1 MRRAALLLLLS
12 ACAVNPGA
20 GDDTQPGDDAGDQDA
35 STDDVTQPQDDGQ
48 VQQYEAGTT
57 PQSTN
62 VSIIVEPDGKS
73 GAEVVSAINAATK
86 SVHMTM
92 YMLSNSDVI
101 SALIA
106 RHKAGV
112 DVKVVLDS
120 SSTTGNGSVY
130 NQLKSAGVGVA
141 WSQPQF
147 TFTHEK
153 CVIIDGKTAWIM
165 TMNLTQ
171 SSPDSNREYLAID
184 TTPGD
189 VTEAETIFAGDYAG
203 KPPTT
208 VLGPLVVAPLN
219 ATASIVNLINSA
231 KTTIDLEGE
240 ELSDYHT
247 ADGLKAALGRGVKVR
262 VVLSNTT
269 PTASGQSAIA
279 EVKGAGG
286 KLVTVATPYIHAKTL
301 VVDGTTAYVGSENFS
316 TGSLQ
321 YNRELGVVFAVASEV
336 QKITSTI
343 STDFSKGTAL

>member
-1 MRRAALLLLLS
+1 MRHACLFLMLAG
-12 ACAVNPGA
+12 CAVNPGA
-20 GDDTQPGDDAGDQDA
+20 GDDTLPQDDAGDVDA
-35 STDDVTQPQDDGQ
+35 STDDVTQPGNDAAPVDS
-48 VQQYEAGTT
+48 GTT
-57 PQSTN
+57 TQQSTN
-62 VSIIVEPDGKS
+62 VSIIVEPNGKGGS
-73 GAEVVSAINAATK
+73 EIVSAITAAKT

-92 YMLSNSDVI
+92 YMLSNTDVI

-112 DVKVVLDS
+112 DVKVLLDS
-120 SSTTGNGSVY
+120 STQTGNGTEY
-130 NQLKSAGVGVA
+130 NQLKAAGVAVA
-141 WSQPQF
+141 WSSTQF

-171 SSPDSNREYLAID
+171 SSPTSNREYLAID

-189 VTEAETIFAGDYAG
+189 LTEAEAIFAGDFAG
-203 KPPTT
+203 KPPAA
-208 VLGPLVVAPLN
+208 VSGPLVVAPIN
-219 ATASIVNLINSA
+219 AVTSIVNLINQA

-247 ADGLKAALGRGVKVR
+247 ADALKGALGRGVKVR
-262 VVLSNTT
+262 VVLSDAP
-269 PTASGQSAIA
+269 PTSSGQTAIA

-286 KLVTVATPYIHAKTL
+286 KLVTLSVPYVHAKTL

-321 YNRELGVVFAVASEV
+321 YNRELGVIFSIATEV
-336 QKITSTI
+336 QKISSTI
-343 STDFSKGTAL
+343 SSDFSKGTAL